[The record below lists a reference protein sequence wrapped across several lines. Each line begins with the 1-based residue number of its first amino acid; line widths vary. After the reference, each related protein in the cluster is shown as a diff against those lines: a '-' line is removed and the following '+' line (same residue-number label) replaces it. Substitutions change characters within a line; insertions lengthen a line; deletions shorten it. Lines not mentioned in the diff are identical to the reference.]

1 MGSTPVLKPSEVAD
15 ILKKLGFEVV
25 RQRGSH
31 QQFRD
36 AKGRC
41 TTVPAHKGRDI
52 APPLLRQITKDI
64 GMSLRQRQ
72 GQKVIH
78 HRPCRQERLGFVIRR
93 RDAWLGAC
101 RADAG
106 CSYPAPHP

>member
-1 MGSTPVLKPSEVAD
+1 
-15 ILKKLGFEVV
+15 VV

-41 TTVPAHKGRDI
+41 TTVAAHKGRDI
-52 APPLLRQITKDI
+52 APPLLRQIAKDI
-64 GMSLRQRQ
+64 GMSVRQRQ

-78 HRPCRQERLGFVIRR
+78 HRPYRQERLGFVIRR
-93 RDAWLGAC
+93 RDAWLDAC